1 MNSNI
6 TLSIVIPVYNEA
18 VVLPSFWQELD
29 RILASLT
36 ISYEILFIDDGS
48 QDETW
53 ARVQQLAAQHT
64 EVYGIR
70 FTRNFGK
77 EAAILAGLEQAKGQA
92 VVVMDGDG
100 QHPPALLPEMLQAW
114 QQGYALVV
122 ACKKERLN
130 DSLFIRVCAS
140 LFAALM
146 QRLSG
151 LDLMNSA
158 DYRLLDRKVVS
169 ALLACPEKIR
179 FFRGMTTWT
188 GVESYPIAFSVPAR
202 LAGVSHWNKLGL
214 VKMAMS
220 ALVSYSA
227 KPLYYLFGAGVCGL
241 VLSAVLTLQALYSW
255 LAGIAVS
262 GWTSLT
268 LVILIFGS
276 ANLFGLG
283 LLGIY
288 IGQLFEEIKA
298 RPSYLIRDIT
308 TEFDKE

>member
-6 TLSIVIPVYNEA
+6 TLSLVIPVYNEA
-18 VVLPSFWQELD
+18 IVLPVFWQTIAATLNT
-29 RILASLT
+29 LAV
-36 ISYEILFIDDGS
+36 SYEVLFIDDGS

-53 ARVQQLAAQHT
+53 LRIRQLAGQHA
-64 EVYGIR
+64 EIRGIR

-77 EAAILAGLEQAKGQA
+77 EAAILAGLEHAQGQA

-100 QHPPALLPEMLQAW
+100 QHPPALLPDMLHAW
-114 QQGYALVV
+114 RQGYALVV

-130 DSLFIRVCAS
+130 DSVFIRVCAQ
-140 LFAALM
+140 LFGMLM
-146 QRLSG
+146 RRLSG
-151 LDLMNSA
+151 LDLVNSA

-188 GVESYPIAFSVPAR
+188 GVESYAIAFSVPAR
-202 LAGVSHWNKLGL
+202 LAGVTHWNKLGL
-214 VKMAMS
+214 VKMALS

-227 KPLYYLFGAGVCGL
+227 KPLYYLFGTGVCGL
-241 VLSAVLTLQALYSW
+241 VLSVLLTLQAVYSW

-276 ANLFGLG
+276 ANLLGLG

-298 RPSYLIRDIT
+298 RPSYLIRDT
-308 TEFDKE
+308 TTKAS

>member
-6 TLSIVIPVYNEA
+6 TLSIVIPVYNEV
-18 VVLPSFWQELD
+18 VVLPPFWQELA
-29 RILASLT
+29 RILDTLS
-36 ISYEILFIDDGS
+36 IGYEILFIDDGS
-48 QDETW
+48 QDDTW
-53 ARVQQLAAQHT
+53 TCIQQLAAQHA
-64 EVYGIR
+64 EIRGIR

-77 EAAILAGLEQAKGQA
+77 EAAILAGLEQARGLA

-100 QHPPALLPEMLQAW
+100 QHPPDLLPKMLQAW
-114 QQGYALVV
+114 QQGYGLIV
-122 ACKKERLN
+122 ACKKERSN
-130 DSLFIRVCAS
+130 DSFFIRVCAS

-146 QRLSG
+146 HRLSD
-151 LDLMNSA
+151 LDLINSA

-188 GVESYPIAFSVPAR
+188 GVESYPIPFAVPAR
-202 LAGVSHWNKLGL
+202 LAGVSHWNNIGL
-214 VKMAMS
+214 VKMALH

-227 KPLYYLFGAGVCGL
+227 KPLYYLFATGIIGL
-241 VLSAVLTLQALYSW
+241 LVSVLLGFQALYSW
-255 LAGIAVS
+255 LSGIAVS

-276 ANLFGLG
+276 ANLLGLG

-288 IGQLFEEIKA
+288 IGQLFNEIKA
-298 RPSYLIRDIT
+298 RPSYLVRET
-308 TEFDKE
+308 TPEIA

>member
-6 TLSIVIPVYNEA
+6 TLSIIIPIYNEA
-18 VVLPSFWQELD
+18 VVLPFFWQALAPILD
-29 RILASLT
+29 TLT
-36 ISYEILFIDDGS
+36 ARYEVLFVDDGS
-48 QDETW
+48 QDDTW
-53 ARVQQLAAQHT
+53 TLIQKLAAQYA
-64 EVYGIR
+64 EIRGIR

-77 EAAILAGLEQAKGQA
+77 EAAILAGLEQSQGQA

-100 QHPPALLPEMLQAW
+100 QHPPALLPEMLDAW
-114 QQGYALVV
+114 RQGYPLVV
-122 ACKKERLN
+122 ACKKDRPN
-130 DSLFIRVCAS
+130 DSLFARVCAS

-151 LDLMNSA
+151 LDLVNSA

-202 LAGVSHWNKLGL
+202 LAGESHWNKLGL
-214 VKMAMS
+214 AKMALH

-227 KPLYYLFGAGVCGL
+227 KPLYYLFGTGIFGL
-241 VLSAVLTLQALYSW
+241 LLSGLLTLQAIYSW

-276 ANLFGLG
+276 ANLLGLG

-298 RPSYLIRDIT
+298 RPSYLVRET
-308 TEFDKE
+308 TYGTP

>member
-1 MNSNI
+1 MNPNI
-6 TLSIVIPVYNEA
+6 TLSLVIPVYNEA
-18 VVLPSFWQELD
+18 VVLTPFWQELAP
-29 RILASLT
+29 ILNALT
-36 ISYEILFIDDGS
+36 LRYEVLFVDDGS
-48 QDETW
+48 QDDTW
-53 ARVQQLAAQHT
+53 SRIRQLAAQHA
-64 EVYGIR
+64 EIRGVR

-77 EAAILAGLEQAKGQA
+77 EAAILAGLEQAQGQA

-100 QHPPALLPEMLQAW
+100 QHPPSLLPEMLDAW
-114 QQGYALVV
+114 WQGYPLVV
-122 ACKKERLN
+122 ACKKERPN
-130 DSLFIRVCAS
+130 DSLFARVSAR

-146 QRLSG
+146 HRLSG
-151 LDLMNSA
+151 LDLVNSA

-188 GVESYPIAFSVPAR
+188 GVQSYPIAFSVPAR
-202 LAGVSHWNKLGL
+202 LAGESHWSKLGL
-214 VKMAMS
+214 VKMALY

-227 KPLYYLFGAGVCGL
+227 KPLYYLFGSGIAGLL
-241 VLSAVLTLQALYSW
+241 VSVLLGLQALYSW

-276 ANLFGLG
+276 ANLLGLG

-288 IGQLFEEIKA
+288 VGQLFEEIKA
-298 RPSYLIRDIT
+298 RPSYLIRET
-308 TEFDKE
+308 TNGIV